1 MERSETKGFALINK
15 VSGKSQAFR
24 QIELAENVF
33 VNPNRFHFVEEGKI
47 VFAVS
52 PETILNS
59 GNQEFISQFP
69 GLKEYDNP
77 ILMFAEIK

>member
-1 MERSETKGFALINK
+1 M
-15 VSGKSQAFR
+15 
-24 QIELAENVF
+24 LAEKVVIEPDFFYSQNDGRV
-33 VNPNRFHFVEEGKI
+33 
-47 VFAVS
+47 VFAIS

-69 GLKEYDNP
+69 GLKEDDNP